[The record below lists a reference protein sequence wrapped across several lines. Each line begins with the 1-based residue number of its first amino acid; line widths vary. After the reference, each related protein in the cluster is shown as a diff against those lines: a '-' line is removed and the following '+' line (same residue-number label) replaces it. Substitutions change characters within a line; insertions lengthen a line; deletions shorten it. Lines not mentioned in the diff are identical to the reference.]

1 MGLAGTLPGV
11 ARPTVSRTSL
21 LLLGAFV
28 VVAWLVTDA
37 SPVALLV
44 AAVSV
49 WGLFAVGFAI
59 LGGLAQPV
67 PEPPPPGELRKVKIT
82 YRCSICGT
90 EVRMTVANDQMPE
103 PPRHCQDEMD
113 LVTPVDD
120 L

>member
-1 MGLAGTLPGV
+1 MRRLSLS
-11 ARPTVSRTSL
+11 RP
-21 LLLGAFV
+21 A
-28 VVAWLVTDA
+28 LV
-37 SPVALLV
+37 LLV
-44 AAVSV
+44 AFAIGAALLTRASIVAVIVASLAV
-49 WGLFAVGFAI
+49 LLVFKVGFAM

-67 PEPPPPGELRKVKIT
+67 PEPPPAGELRKVKIL

-90 EVRMTVANDQMPE
+90 EVRMTVANDEMPD

>member
-1 MGLAGTLPGV
+1 MKRLPISRVALAWLV
-11 ARPTVSRTSL
+11 I
-21 LLLGAFV
+21 FV
-28 VVAWLVTDA
+28 VVAWLLTDA
-37 SPVALLV
+37 SLVALLI
-44 AAVSV
+44 AALAVFV
-49 WGLFAVGFAI
+49 LFKIGFVM

-67 PEPPPPGELRKVKIT
+67 PEPPPPGELRKVKIM

-90 EVRMTVANDQMPE
+90 EVRMTTANDEMPD

>member
-1 MGLAGTLPGV
+1 MSRFRL
-11 ARPTVSRTSL
+11 SRTAVV
-21 LLLGAFV
+21 LLGVFV
-28 VVAWLVTDA
+28 VVAGLLTEA
-37 SPVALLV
+37 SVVALAL
-44 AAVSV
+44 AALGVV
-49 WGLFAVGFAI
+49 VFFKVGFAM
-59 LGGLAQPV
+59 LGGLAQPI
-67 PEPPPPGELRKVKIT
+67 PEPPPAGELRKVKIM